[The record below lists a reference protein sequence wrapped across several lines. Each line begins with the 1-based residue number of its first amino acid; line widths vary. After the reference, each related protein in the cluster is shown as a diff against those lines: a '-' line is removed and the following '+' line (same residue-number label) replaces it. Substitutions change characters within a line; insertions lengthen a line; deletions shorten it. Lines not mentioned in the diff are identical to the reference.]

1 MGIRDTYLRFLSD
14 DVERNLERFDEET
27 GRFLTGDGWAVTKQD
42 IVYPLALLYT
52 TAGTPYY
59 GDDRILHCALRG
71 ADAWRDFQYP
81 DGRVEFVKVDGS
93 RWGPTYMPWS
103 MYHWLETYALLRDRL
118 DPARR
123 ARWEEGLTL
132 AYDGIANELAEGH
145 VHNIPTWKG
154 MAAYRAGALFDRPDW
169 QDAGAHMIALAVDAQ
184 TPHGYWIEHHGPTTL
199 YNLVYTHAIGLYHVF
214 SGDDSVLPCLE
225 RATDFHIRYTYPD
238 GRIVETIDGR
248 VKYHDRVSDFAHTT
262 FSLFPQGRRYVRM
275 LVEQM
280 EADRQADVEPRVS
293 YVMTSGSLRIA
304 SAEYGLSP
312 RLASACVHLRSGPEG
327 PIPQDQPAYQIH
339 DPGHSL
345 IRRGQGWFYCLSG
358 ITTPPVESRWGQDR
372 GNYVSIWNEETGLI
386 VGGGNSKDQPEWST
400 FAIGSGT
407 NASHLPVAAALRPG
421 DREDAVALTYD
432 VPARDEASNA
442 SATCVMGLRIVNPES
457 LEIHL
462 TGPVEAQAE
471 AHLTL
476 KLNSEH
482 PLHTGAGA
490 TLAPDGPPIDIA
502 SDESGGWI
510 GWGKWCLTVPAGS
523 RFQWPVLPFNP
534 YAADGAAPLDE
545 AAGVLTVPLNA
556 AETRVLYLSVKEET
570 STCL

>member
-1 MGIRDTYLRFLSD
+1 MEIRDTYLRFLAD

-27 GRFLTGDGWAVTKQD
+27 GRFMTGDGWAVTNQD

-52 TAGTPYY
+52 TAGNPYY
-59 GDDRILHCALRG
+59 GDDRILVYALRG

-132 AYDGIANELAEGH
+132 AYDGIAGELAQGH
-145 VHNIPTWKG
+145 VHNIPTWNG
-154 MAAYRAGALFDRPDW
+154 MAAYRAGALFGRPDW
-169 QDAGAHMIALAVDAQ
+169 QGAGLHMIALAVEAQ

-225 RATDFHIRYTYPD
+225 RASEFHIRYTYPD
-238 GRIVETIDGR
+238 GRVLETIDGR

-275 LVEQM
+275 LVENM
-280 EADRQADVEPRVS
+280 DASRQAHPEPHISHVVS
-293 YVMTSGSLRIA
+293 SGSLRIA
-304 SAEYGLSP
+304 DAEYGLSP
-312 RLASACVHLRSGPEG
+312 RLASAYVHLRPGPEA
-327 PIPQDQPAYQIH
+327 PIPQDRPAYQIH
-339 DPGHSL
+339 DPGHAL

-358 ITTPPVESRWGQDR
+358 IVTPPVESRWGQDR
-372 GNYVSIWNEETGLI
+372 GNYVSIWHEETGLI

-400 FAIGSGT
+400 FAIGVGT
-407 NASHLPVAAALRPG
+407 APSHLPTAAALRPG
-421 DREDAVALTYD
+421 AERDAVALTYRAPTQ
-432 VPARDEASNA
+432 VGPTLAGATEG
-442 SATCVMGLRIVNPES
+442 SATCILALQIVDRRC
-457 LEIHL
+457 LEIYL
-462 TGPVEAQAE
+462 MAAERALAE

-476 KLNSEH
+476 KLNPEQ
-482 PLHTGAGA
+482 PLRTGAGA
-490 TLAPDGPPIDIA
+490 TLALDGPPIDIGNG
-502 SDESGGWI
+502 EGGGWV
-510 GWGKWCLTVPAGS
+510 GSGKWRLTVPPGS

-545 AAGVLTVPLNA
+545 AAGVLTVPLEG
-556 AETRVLYLSVKEET
+556 ETLMLRLCIE
-570 STCL
+570 